1 MRLYF
6 DETMIHT
13 NSVNDEMLVFYSPK
27 LHNAVQLD
35 FDSAKVI
42 NFIISNS
49 SGFDFKIDLFLSLD
63 DQFEETNVQELI
75 DNLISSRILFRD
87 SFAFESSRFE
97 NFLHQ
102 IKKVSITKVYL
113 HLTMKCN
120 LKCTYC
126 YNRELLGEDS
136 VLSLDQWLRMIEQ
149 LSNMGVNTIIL
160 TGGEVLVYP
169 NYEQI
174 VRKINKLG
182 MKIILLTNGTLLDTI
197 DDSIAAMID
206 SVIVSLDGIES
217 SPYRV
222 NSENYDI
229 LKNIL
234 EYNKKNNGLTVR
246 SVLTSKNKAEV
257 NELKVFMEKMGIKH
271 ISASFIPS
279 CKEEVDMVP
288 DNNTTY
294 FGGDYYIDELYECSA
309 GTDIIAIDP
318 KGDVYPCQTLMKSDF
333 LITNILNDKWIEVIN
348 NSPITNYFSSRDI
361 NNVEGCQNC
370 EVRHMCGGGCRAI
383 AYNVYDNINHKID
396 FFCEGFKRDEIN
408 KLRNMCFE

>member
-1 MRLYF
+1 MKLYF

-13 NSVNDEMLVFYSPK
+13 NSVNDGMLVFYSPK
-27 LHNAVQLD
+27 LHNAVLLD
-35 FDSAKVI
+35 FDAAKII
-42 NFIISNS
+42 NFITSKP
-49 SGFDFKIDLFLSLD
+49 SGFDFEINSFLSLD
-63 DQFEETNVQELI
+63 DQFEETNVKELI
-75 DNLISSRILFRD
+75 DNLISSKILFRD

-97 NFLHQ
+97 VFLHR
-102 IKKVSITKVYL
+102 IKKISISKVYL

-136 VLSLDQWLRMIEQ
+136 VLSIDQWLRVIEE
-149 LSNMGVNTIIL
+149 LSDIGVNTIIL
-160 TGGEVLVYP
+160 TGGETLIYP
-169 NYEQI
+169 NYKQI
-174 VRKINKLG
+174 VRKIYKLG

-197 DDSIAAMID
+197 DDNIATMID
-206 SVIVSLDGIES
+206 SVIVSLDGIKS
-217 SPYRV
+217 NLYRV

-234 EYNKKNNGLTVR
+234 EYNKKNKGLKVR

-257 NELKVFMEKMGIKH
+257 NELKAFMQKMGIKH
-271 ISASFIPS
+271 ITATFIPS
-279 CKEEVDMVP
+279 CKEEIDMVP

-294 FGGDYYIDELYECSA
+294 LGGDVYIDKLYECSA

-318 KGDVYPCQTLMKSDF
+318 KGDVYPCQTLMKPDF
-333 LITNILNDKWIEVIN
+333 LITNTLNEKWLEMIN
-348 NSPITNYFSSRDI
+348 NSPITNYFSTRDI
-361 NNVEGCQNC
+361 NSVEGCQDC
-370 EVRHMCGGGCRAI
+370 EVRHMCGGGCRSI

-408 KLRNMCFE
+408 KLRNMRFE